1 LGEAWY
7 PGETISAGIGQGYM
21 LATPLQLAQAT
32 MAIANKGLQ
41 FVPSIVHRVD
51 DQIVGGVQREAL
63 SIGESTWQAVVAGMV
78 DVVHSPR
85 GTASAIGRGIS
96 YQMAGKTGT
105 SQVISIAQDAIYDED
120 AISERNRNHGL
131 FIAFAPVEKP
141 RIVVAVVAENGG
153 GSGAA
158 SPVARRVIDAWLAGE
173 MDG

>member
-1 LGEAWY
+1 
-7 PGETISAGIGQGYM
+7 
-21 LATPLQLAQAT
+21 
-32 MAIANKGLQ
+32 
-41 FVPSIVHRVD
+41 
-51 DQIVGGVQREAL
+51 
-63 SIGESTWQAVVAGMV
+63 
-78 DVVHSPR
+78 VHSPR

-158 SPVARRVIDAWLAGE
+158 SPVARRVIDAWLAGA